1 MYSFFLLICTSFL
14 FALLLTPLIRDAALA
29 CGLVDRPDDKRHLHA
44 HSIPRLGG
52 VAILIAYLA
61 AVGVV
66 LLFPLSAGRFM
77 RAGLP
82 LASKVTLA
90 ALVVFAAGLTD
101 DVRGLK
107 PWQKLAAQLAAAGLA
122 FWAGIRITGIVGFP
136 LPLWLSVLVT
146 VIWLVGCSNAFNL
159 IDGVDGL
166 AAGAGLFA
174 TVTILLG
181 GLLNNNMSLAL
192 ATAPLAG
199 ALLGFLRYNFN
210 PASIFLGDCGSLL
223 VGFSLGCFGVVW
235 SQKSTTLL
243 GMTAPM
249 MALAIPLLDTALAV
263 GRRFLRQQPLF
274 NGDRGHIHHRLLE
287 RGLTPRRVALL
298 LYGACD
304 IAACLSLL
312 QNAFHNSFGGLIVVT
327 FCAAAWLGV
336 QHLGYTEFGL
346 AGRMLIAGA
355 FRHHLTNQ
363 IALKAFEDSLRKA
376 RTPEDCWLVIREAA
390 REFGFVQ
397 VEVCLNGRVRSE
409 SLAETNGE
417 VTWSIDIPLEGG
429 DYVKLFRPFSLSFHP
444 TVLSPFADALHKSLS
459 RTRPVSARSA
469 KA

>member
-1 MYSFFLLICTSFL
+1 MYSFVLLACISFL
-14 FALLLTPLIRDAALA
+14 FALLLTPLIRNAALA
-29 CGLVDRPDDKRHLHA
+29 RGLVDWPDDKRHLHA
-44 HSIPRLGG
+44 HSIPRVGG
-52 VAILIAYLA
+52 VAIVIAYLA
-61 AVGVV
+61 AVTLV
-66 LLFPLSAGRFM
+66 LVSPLQAAKFIGI
-77 RAGLP
+77 GIP
-82 LASKVTLA
+82 LAVKILPT
-90 ALVVFAAGLTD
+90 ALLVFAAGLAD

-136 LPLWLSVLVT
+136 LPLWLSVLLT
-146 VIWLVGCSNAFNL
+146 VIWLMGCSNAFNL

-223 VGFSLGCFGVVW
+223 VGFLLGCFGVVW

-263 GRRFLRQQPLF
+263 GRRLLHQQPIF
-274 NGDRGHIHHRLLE
+274 DGDRGHIHHRLLD

-298 LYGACD
+298 LYGACG
-304 IAACLSLL
+304 IAACLALL
-312 QNAFHNSFGGLIVVT
+312 QDAFHNSFGGLIIVT

-346 AGRMLIAGA
+346 AGRLFIEGA
-355 FRHHLTNQ
+355 FRRHLTNQ

-397 VEVCLNGRVRSE
+397 LEVCLEGRVRSE
-409 SLAETNGE
+409 TLAETNGE
-417 VTWSIDIPLEGG
+417 ATWSTDVPLEGG
-429 DYVKLFRPFSLSFHP
+429 DYVKLSRPFNVSFHP
-444 TVLSPFADALHKSLS
+444 TVLSPFADALRKTLF
-459 RTRPVSARSA
+459 RRRPISAPSA

>member
-1 MYSFFLLICTSFL
+1 MYSFLLLVCTSFL
-14 FALLLTPLIRDAALA
+14 FALLLTPLIRNAALA
-29 CGLVDRPDDKRHLHA
+29 RGLVDRPDEKRHVHA
-44 HSIPRLGG
+44 HAIPRLGG
-52 VAILIAYLA
+52 VAIVIAYLA
-61 AVGVV
+61 AVTLV
-66 LLFPLSAGRFM
+66 LVSPLQAAKFIGI
-77 RAGLP
+77 GIP
-82 LASKVTLA
+82 LAVKILPA
-90 ALVVFAAGLTD
+90 ALLVFAVGLTD

-107 PWQKLAAQLAAAGLA
+107 PWQKLAPQLAAAGLA
-122 FWAGIRITGIVGFP
+122 FWAGIRITGIIGFP

-159 IDGVDGL
+159 IDGIDGL
-166 AAGAGLFA
+166 AAGVGLFA

-181 GLLNNNMSLAL
+181 GLLKNNMSLAL

-223 VGFSLGCFGVVW
+223 VGFLLGCFGVVW

-243 GMTAPM
+243 GLTAPM

-287 RGLTPRRVALL
+287 SGLTPRRVALL
-298 LYGACD
+298 LYGACG
-304 IAACLSLL
+304 IAACLALL
-312 QNAFHNSFGGLIVVT
+312 QDAFHKSFGGLIIVI
-327 FCAAAWLGV
+327 FCAAAWLGI

-355 FRHHLTNQ
+355 FRRHLTNQ

-397 VEVCLNGRVRSE
+397 LEVCLDGRVRSE
-409 SLAETNGE
+409 ILAEADGE

-429 DYVKLFRPFSLSFHP
+429 DYVKLFRSFSVSFHP

-459 RTRPVSARSA
+459 RSRPVSARSA